1 MIKNMIHIT
10 LAVISI
16 DSILEPQKHGLDW
29 ITLTLGLIATTV
41 FFLSYRKNHSR
52 TLLSYVPNVWT
63 SLGIL
68 GTFIS
73 IVYALGKIQWG
84 NIGLNDIGTLVNR
97 IVPAFETSIIGIT
110 GAIITSI
117 IIKFVYAKE
126 ESDYERFNKEIIKN
140 GLTPEQTLY
149 QILNSVKTTN
159 STLNGITKKITE
171 GVLEEVNQVL
181 SEKLVQIADTHSA
194 ELTRIFN
201 QEKDTLNSLSNEV
214 ITTIDNITKSSISAL
229 QNSQTEH
236 AKKITEISDNLSSG
250 METLSMLITADITS
264 IKESTQEDIS
274 SYKDQL
280 NTAIQGLTNKF
291 ASSIDDIKNQTITAI
306 GTSMDKQSTALV
318 AKVTDTTDS
327 LIEKINGMQAEL
339 VTASISTHKSILDGV
354 AAQTKDAVDSFNEG
368 IGEQT
373 TALNNLT
380 KDYIQKIAALAK
392 EYGDNTKSTQSILN
406 SLLNQMKIN
415 AGNDVTT
422 ISAAMSA
429 VVQSSADTL
438 KTGIE
443 SNLATLSNLTTD
455 LSKTLT
461 PLVGSIGTSYK
472 DYAKTFKSAE
482 AILKKLEDAETRLTA
497 ILGTFTKDSA
507 EVRRIYDTL
516 MSISEDNRTLNYRL
530 NELRIAYETSGKPLP
545 EKCPHCDAEVS
556 DPAARFCGKCGHSLF
571 EEKQA

>member
-1 MIKNMIHIT
+1 MIYTT
-10 LAVISI
+10 LAVVNI
-16 DSILEPQKHGLDW
+16 DSILDPQKHGLDW
-29 ITLTLGLIATTV
+29 IMLALGLITTIV

-73 IVYALGKIQWG
+73 IVYALGKIKWG
-84 NIGLNDIGTLVNR
+84 DIGLNDIGTLVNR

-126 ESDYERFNKEIIKN
+126 DSDYEKLNKETIKN

-149 QILNSVKTTN
+149 QILTSVKTTN

-171 GVLEEVNQVL
+171 GVLDEVNKVL
-181 SEKLVQIADTHSA
+181 SEKLVQIADTHTA

-201 QEKDTLNSLSNEV
+201 QEKETLNGLSNEV
-214 ITTIDNITKSSISAL
+214 ITAIDSMTKSSINAL
-229 QNSQTEH
+229 QISQSEH
-236 AKKITEISDNLSSG
+236 VKKISEISDNVSSG
-250 METLSMLITADITS
+250 MEALSRQITADVTS
-264 IKESTQEDIS
+264 VKESTQEDITE
-274 SYKDQL
+274 YKDQI
-280 NTAIQGLTNKF
+280 NTAIQGLANKF
-291 ASSIDDIKNQTITAI
+291 TSSIEDIKTQTVTAI
-306 GTSMDKQSTALV
+306 GTSMDAQSTALV
-318 AKVTDTTDS
+318 GRITDTTDT
-327 LIEKINGMQAEL
+327 LIAKINDMQSEM

-354 AAQTKDAVDSFNEG
+354 AAQTKDAVDAFNEG

-373 TALNNLT
+373 TALNNVT

-392 EYGDNTKSTQSILN
+392 EFGDSTKSTQTILN
-406 SLLNQMKIN
+406 SLLDQMKTN
-415 AGNDVTT
+415 AGNDVST
-422 ISAAMSA
+422 ISAAMTA

-443 SNLATLSNLTTD
+443 SNITTLSGLTTE

-482 AILKKLEDAETRLTA
+482 SILKKLEDAETRLTT

-507 EVRRIYDTL
+507 EVRKIYDTL

-530 NELRIAYETSGKPLP
+530 NELRIAYETSGKPMP
-545 EKCPHCDAEVS
+545 EKCPHCGAEVS
-556 DPAARFCGKCGHSLF
+556 DPAARFCGKCGHSLY
-571 EEKQA
+571 EEK

>member
-1 MIKNMIHIT
+1 MIYTT
-10 LAVISI
+10 LAAINI
-16 DSILEPQKHGLDW
+16 DSVLDPQKHGLDW
-29 ITLTLGLIATTV
+29 ITLTIGLITTIV
-41 FFLSYRKNHSR
+41 FFLSYKKNHSR

-73 IVYALGKIQWG
+73 IVYALGNIKWSD
-84 NIGLNDIGTLVNR
+84 IGLNDIGTLVNR

-117 IIKFVYAKE
+117 IIKFIYAKE
-126 ESDYERFNKEIIKN
+126 DSDYEKLNKETIKN

-149 QILNSVKTTN
+149 QILTSIKTTN

-171 GVLEEVNQVL
+171 GVLEEVNKVL

-201 QEKDTLNSLSNEV
+201 QEKETLNGLTNEV
-214 ITTIDNITKSSISAL
+214 IIAIDSMTKSSVNAL
-229 QNSQTEH
+229 QISQSEH
-236 AKKITEISDNLSSG
+236 VKKITEISDNVATGMGSLSRQ
-250 METLSMLITADITS
+250 ITADVTS
-264 IKESTQEDIS
+264 VKESTQEDIAK
-274 SYKDQL
+274 YKDQI
-280 NTAIQGLTNKF
+280 NTAIQGLASKF
-291 ASSIDDIKNQTITAI
+291 TSSIEDIKTQTVAAI
-306 GTSMDKQSTALV
+306 GTSIETQSTTLV
-318 AKVTDTTDS
+318 GKVADTTDT
-327 LIEKINGMQAEL
+327 LISKINNMQSEM
-339 VTASISTHKSILDGV
+339 VTASISTHKSILAGV
-354 AAQTKDAVDSFNEG
+354 AAQTKEAVDAFNEG

-373 TALNNLT
+373 TALNNVT

-392 EYGDNTKSTQSILN
+392 EFGDSTKSTQTILN
-406 SLLNQMKIN
+406 SLLDQMKTN
-415 AGNDVTT
+415 AGNDVAA
-422 ISAAMSA
+422 ISAAMTA
-429 VVQSSADTL
+429 VVQSSVDTL

-443 SNLATLSNLTTD
+443 SNISVLSGLTTD

-482 AILKKLEDAETRLTA
+482 SILKKLDDAETRLTA

-507 EVRRIYDTL
+507 EVRKIYDTL

-530 NELRIAYETSGKPLP
+530 NELRIAYETNGKPLP
-545 EKCPHCDAEVS
+545 EKCPHCGAEVS
-556 DPAARFCGKCGHSLF
+556 DPAARFCGKCGHSLY
-571 EEKQA
+571 EEKLV